1 MRDAKGLKG
10 LHALRTMYSGKK
22 RSIPRVQSSSYL
34 DLYMLGKE
42 KERLLKEDERLCARK
57 DAIEKRLEE
66 IDLETNKL
74 QEAEAGVKTSTNLSS
89 SGRAFTQK
97 DGAKKEWNKMTLNY

>member
-34 DLYMLGKE
+34 DLYMLNKE
-42 KERLLKEDERLCARK
+42 KERLTKEDERLGMRNVGIK
-57 DAIEKRLEE
+57 KRLEE
-66 IDLETNKL
+66 IGMEMNKRQGRKTIAKPRKSL
-74 QEAEAGVKTSTNLSS
+74 RSSMCTPKNGVN
-89 SGRAFTQK
+89 
-97 DGAKKEWNKMTLNY
+97 KEWKTMSLNY

>member
-1 MRDAKGLKG
+1 MRDVNSLPG
-10 LHALRTMYSGKK
+10 LHKLRTMLSAKK
-22 RSIPRVQSSSYL
+22 RSIPRVQSSAYL
-34 DLYMLGKE
+34 DMYMLNKE
-42 KERLLKEDERLCARK
+42 KERLLKESERVSMRDTGIK
-57 DAIEKRLEE
+57 KRLEE

-74 QEAEAGVKTSTNLSS
+74 QEAEAGVKTSTNSSS